1 MWISP
6 GCLAATRRLD
16 GRPRSRPL
24 RRYGARTAP
33 TGRVERPCGRVRHEA
48 RGGLPARMGR
58 GVSWQPHEDAILTSL
73 VRQHGHRWRA
83 VAESW
88 PHGTRTQAQC
98 RLRWGKIREAQG
110 GSEAGSEAGDSC
122 ASLELAQPIEEGVLP
137 SWDSVPRWR
146 RPIAGLAN
154 GEHIL
159 AARYAPVRMAALE
172 LVALPANVRTLWCR
186 RSWPQVIHSLLRA
199 DGQLGEAPTPCRPS
213 HVWLIQALQLH
224 AAAAPHTLLYCDLD
238 RAERAWERRLRAGG
252 AVGSRAQLRLI
263 MKETQLT
270 IPERDALGVVA
281 YAGVG
286 NLHTQGAL
294 PCIRASGHHTCWVG
308 GPEAGGG
315 FYANGE
321 VAIMALGLSA
331 LDPQRQVARG
341 LGAFLSPGALHAAAG
356 DALSMAFACALVA
369 GAARLLDGGLVGTV
383 RTASLYAGA
392 FSTIAQAIEVDARYR
407 GIDRRV
413 HRVFAAES
421 DARRRACLRWLAPHD
436 VLYSDAATAG
446 SRQAPVDVLDWTP
459 PCKCFSQAAVLASRA
474 GDRRRQRPW
483 ERRRAAQKVMHRAGI
498 ALVRCIRRVAPRLV
512 LCEQVAGLST
522 HHRRHSRLLLRR
534 LMAAVPYAWYTVV
547 ADAVNY
553 GAPHHRVREGTAGV
567 RLDSLAAPPPAGSV
581 GVRWWCSP
589 CAGERRICKCRTP
602 LRSWVKKPQARATA
616 TADAGCALQ

>member
-1 MWISP
+1 M
-6 GCLAATRRLD
+6 LA
-16 GRPRSRPL
+16 SR
-24 RRYGARTAP
+24 
-33 TGRVERPCGRVRHEA
+33 
-48 RGGLPARMGR
+48 
-58 GVSWQPHEDAILTSL
+58 

-88 PHGTRTQAQC
+88 PHGTRTPAQC
-98 RLRWGKIREAQG
+98 RLRWKRIRDAQG

-122 ASLELAQPIEEGVLP
+122 ASLEPSRLVEEAVLP

-186 RSWPQVIHSLLRA
+186 RSWPQTIYSLLRA
-199 DGQLGEAPTPCRPS
+199 DGQLGEAPTPCRP
-213 HVWLIQALQLH
+213 
-224 AAAAPHTLLYCDLD
+224 
-238 RAERAWERRLRAGG
+238 
-252 AVGSRAQLRLI
+252 
-263 MKETQLT
+263 
-270 IPERDALGVVA
+270 
-281 YAGVG
+281 
-286 NLHTQGAL
+286 
-294 PCIRASGHHTCWVG
+294 
-308 GPEAGGG
+308 
-315 FYANGE
+315 
-321 VAIMALGLSA
+321 
-331 LDPQRQVARG
+331 
-341 LGAFLSPGALHAAAG
+341 
-356 DALSMAFACALVA
+356 
-369 GAARLLDGGLVGTV
+369 
-383 RTASLYAGA
+383 
-392 FSTIAQAIEVDARYR
+392 RYR

-446 SRQAPVDVLDWTP
+446 SRQVPVDVLDWTP
-459 PCKCFSQAAVLASRA
+459 PCKCFSQAAVLASRT
-474 GDRRRQRPW
+474 GDRRLQRPW

-534 LMAAVPYAWYTVV
+534 LMAAVPYAWFTVV
-547 ADAVNY
+547 ADAANY

-581 GVRWWCSP
+581 GARWWCSP

-602 LRSWVKKPQARATA
+602 LRSWAKGPRAGTMA
-616 TADAGCALQ
+616 TADAGCVMQ